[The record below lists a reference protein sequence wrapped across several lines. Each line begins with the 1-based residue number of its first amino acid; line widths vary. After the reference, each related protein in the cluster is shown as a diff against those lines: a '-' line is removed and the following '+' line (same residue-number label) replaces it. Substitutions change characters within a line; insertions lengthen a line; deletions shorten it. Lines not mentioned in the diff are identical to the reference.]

1 MMIDRPHIEP
11 EIAITAIAPEA
22 LRHRIIESRDQE
34 KITEAEHAGW
44 NARLHLDRLAV
55 HMANAGFDDLKLE
68 PAPAIGPM
76 TIIIRT
82 VLFGVVIGVVA
93 GGIVAWGA
101 LILQWL

>member
-1 MMIDRPHIEP
+1 MIDRPHIEP

-68 PAPAIGPM
+68 PAPAIVGPM